1 MVCYLTRKTTHK
13 RIIQMKKKIYI
24 SGPISGYD
32 IEERRETF
40 AMAKKFLEMDG
51 YEVFNPL
58 ENGLPSDAD
67 THQHMRADLKMLVQC
82 DEIFL
87 LSKWNHSAGC
97 FVEFVVAVAI
107 GCKLQFCDLFT
118 SIPTRK
124 IFSEGFLQSFTAFFK

>member
-1 MVCYLTRKTTHK
+1 MVRDLSRKTTNE

-40 AMAKKFLEMDG
+40 ATAKKFLEIEG
-51 YEVFNPL
+51 YEVCNPL

-87 LSKWNHSAGC
+87 LNKWNHSAGC
-97 FVEFVVAVAI
+97 FVEFMVAVAI
-107 GCKLQFCDLFT
+107 GCKLRFCDMFT
-118 SIPTRK
+118 SIPERK
-124 IFSEGFLQSFTAFFK
+124 IFADGFLQSFTAFFK